1 MYGKVFVVPFAAMAL
16 GVAGIPAAAGHSSSP
31 RTHVIEAQDD
41 CEPITF
47 NLALNNPT
55 ACVGGGETTFAEAI
69 AQLLDD
75 GAVDDWE
82 FDPDELTIRTGETI
96 EVRGVGGEFHTF
108 TKVKKFGGGCVK
120 DINDLLGLQPVIEC
134 DDLVAPPGAP
144 PGVKAPRGFFEDAVP
159 PGVTLKVPAAKL
171 TPGTNKFEC
180 LIHPWMHA
188 EVKVR
193 AARQ

>member
-1 MYGKVFVVPFAAMAL
+1 MYGKVFVVPFAAVAL

-31 RTHVIEAQDD
+31 RTHVIESQDD
-41 CEPITF
+41 CEPTSF
-47 NLALNNPT
+47 NAALKDPT
-55 ACVGGGETTFAEAI
+55 ACVGGGETTFGEAI
-69 AQLLDD
+69 AQMLDD
-75 GAVDDWE
+75 GEVDGWE
-82 FDPDELTIRTGETI
+82 FDPDELKIRTGETI

-108 TKVKKFGGGCVK
+108 TKVKEFGGGCVK
-120 DINDLLGLQPVIEC
+120 EINDLLKLTPVDEC
-134 DDLVAPPGAP
+134 KDLVTPPNAPPS
-144 PGVKAPRGFFEDAVP
+144 VQIPRGFVEDAVP

-193 AARQ
+193 AARH